1 MQQIPLAVTPRET
14 TGKGAARKLRAA
26 GLAPAVIYGVGD
38 KAQNLTVAVHDLE
51 KIIAQTV
58 GGTAFVSLSVEGEGN
73 PRMAVLQEVQKD
85 HLGRKL
91 RHVDFLEIRPDQEL
105 TLEIPLEMTGVPKG
119 AESGGMLS
127 VSAYSLTIRGLVA
140 NIPDALS
147 VDVSDLDVGDS
158 LYAED
163 VELPES
169 VSHASGDNFLLAS
182 CQMPAVVELP
192 EDEVEGEE
200 EEEGLE
206 GEGAEEGAES
216 EGKAASE
223 TESAE

>member
-1 MQQIPLAVTPRET
+1 
-14 TGKGAARKLRAA
+14 
-26 GLAPAVIYGVGD
+26 
-38 KAQNLTVAVHDLE
+38 
-51 KIIAQTV
+51 
-58 GGTAFVSLSVEGEGN
+58 
-73 PRMAVLQEVQKD
+73 
-85 HLGRKL
+85 
-91 RHVDFLEIRPDQEL
+91 
-105 TLEIPLEMTGVPKG
+105 MTGVPKG

-163 VELPES
+163 VELPEN

-182 CQMPAVVELP
+182 CQVPAVVELP
-192 EDEVEGEE
+192 EEEGEE

-206 GEGAEEGAES
+206 GEGAEEGAEG
-216 EGKAASE
+216 EAKAAPE
-223 TESAE
+223 AESAE